1 MGKIKWIKLMVDVF
15 DDKKF
20 DAIKTLPDSNDIQ
33 LIWIKLLCLAGTCDS
48 NGFLMLTREIPYTNQ
63 MLAKKFDM
71 EIGVVQ
77 RALNIFCELR
87 MIEVVDSIYMVSNW
101 LKYQNND
108 RLEQF
113 RENNR
118 LRQKQYRER
127 QKLLVA
133 QEGKTEG
140 QDRNVTDNVT
150 DNVTNN
156 VFCSI
161 SISNNISDIEN
172 MDDIDNIN
180 NIKPIDTQ
188 DNITLDNN
196 KAIGSSNNN
205 IIYRAR
211 PQDISAFF
219 EAVWK
224 MYPRKLGKGKISDS
238 RKRKLFE
245 EVGQE
250 QMERCIQRYKDSV
263 SGKDE
268 QYVMHGSTFFNSGY
282 VDFLDENYCEAS
294 KMPEPEPID
303 PEFKDYQ

>member
-150 DNVTNN
+150 DNVKNN
-156 VFCSI
+156 GKCSI
-161 SISNNISDIEN
+161 SISDSISESNIGIIKNVVNYLNTVCNTNYKYSSEATKKKIRARLNEGFTE
-172 MDDIDNIN
+172 DDFYSVIDVKYAEWGKDSSMSKYLRPETLFGTKFESYLNQCPRKEDHIDNSKTN
-180 NIKPIDTQ
+180 GGIKWQ
-188 DNITLDNN
+188 
-196 KAIGSSNNN
+196 
-205 IIYRAR
+205 
-211 PQDISAFF
+211 
-219 EAVWK
+219 
-224 MYPRKLGKGKISDS
+224 
-238 RKRKLFE
+238 
-245 EVGQE
+245 
-250 QMERCIQRYKDSV
+250 
-263 SGKDE
+263 
-268 QYVMHGSTFFNSGY
+268 
-282 VDFLDENYCEAS
+282 
-294 KMPEPEPID
+294 
-303 PEFKDYQ
+303 